1 MNPLF
6 FWLTTQTL
14 LIMAPTT
21 PLETFSPQ
29 AQLNWRMVNDGVM
42 GGISQSSMEVTADG
56 YGRFSGTVSLENN
69 GGFASCR
76 ADVEQFDLNSTTGV
90 QIKVRGDGQVY
101 DFRVRVS
108 GRYSRV
114 SYKNTFETM
123 DGEWQTIRLP
133 WEDFVPSFRG
143 RILSDVPPI
152 SAEGIQEIGILIA
165 NKQEGPF
172 QLDIDQI
179 SAY

>member
-1 MNPLF
+1 MNPVFL
-6 FWLTTQTL
+6 WLTTQTL
-14 LIMAPTT
+14 LIMASTIT
-21 PLETFSPQ
+21 LETFSPE
-29 AQLNWRMVNDGVM
+29 AQLDWRMVNDGVM
-42 GGISQSSMEVTADG
+42 GGISQSGMQVTKDG
-56 YGRFSGTVSLENN
+56 YGRFTGTVSLENN

-76 ADVEQFDLNSTTGV
+76 AYVDQFDLSSAKGV
-90 QIKVRGDGQVY
+90 TLKFRGDGQVY

-114 SYKNTFETM
+114 SYKNTFDTV
-123 DGEWQTIRLP
+123 DGEWQTISLP

-143 RILSDVPPI
+143 RLLSDVPPI
-152 SAEGIQEIGILIA
+152 SAGDIREIGILIA
-165 NKQEGPF
+165 NKQEGAF